1 MGTDSENFSLRFG
14 STFAFEF
21 RAKRFPKR
29 PEKFQEKF
37 LLDERICFL
46 SSLTLLWCTDDILS
60 VFCDKYILLL

>member
-1 MGTDSENFSLRFG
+1 MGTDSENFSLRLR

-29 PEKFQEKF
+29 LKKFQEKF
-37 LLDERICFL
+37 LLGERICFL
-46 SSLTLLWCTDDILS
+46 SSLTLLLCTDDILS